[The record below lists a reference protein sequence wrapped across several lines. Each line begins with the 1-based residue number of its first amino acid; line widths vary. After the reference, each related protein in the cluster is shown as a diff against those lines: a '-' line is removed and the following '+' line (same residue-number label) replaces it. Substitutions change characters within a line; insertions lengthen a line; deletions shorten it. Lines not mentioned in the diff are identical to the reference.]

1 MAGVVDL
8 RQRVDVDVH
17 LAVLAE
23 WVLARQVAV
32 ADQAVEPVEGV
43 AVEVLLAHA
52 LRVDPL
58 GLVLELGRVHN
69 SRHSCEG
76 NTVTI
81 TITIIVII
89 TIIIIIIIIIIIR
102 GRTTII
108 LITIIIITITV
119 TVTVTIIIITIII
132 IIIII
137 IIITWESYFLSW
149 AVYYKVGL

>member
-23 WVLARQVAV
+23 RVLARQVAV

-69 SRHSCEG
+69 SRHRCEG
-76 NTVTI
+76 STVRMTI
-81 TITIIVII
+81 TITI
-89 TIIIIIIIIIIIR
+89 TIIIIIITIIMIIIIM
-102 GRTTII
+102 II
-108 LITIIIITITV
+108 MIMIIII
-119 TVTVTIIIITIII
+119 
-132 IIIII
+132 
-137 IIITWESYFLSW
+137 
-149 AVYYKVGL
+149 